1 MSRLY
6 LSPLGALDRGLV
18 PAVAEGLEAVL
29 PLTVELATLPVD
41 PEKVWDEDRGQYHS
55 TSLLDLLVG
64 AGDLTDGERI
74 LGMTEGDLYIPILT
88 FVFGE
93 AQVNGA
99 GAVFSVARLRQSF
112 YGLPEDRN
120 LLAERAV
127 KEALHEV
134 GHTFG
139 LLHCRSPDCVMRAS
153 TNAGEVDL
161 KPAALCAD
169 CRRLL
174 P

>member
-1 MSRLY
+1 LSRLY
-6 LSPLGALDRGLV
+6 LSPLGVLDRGLV
-18 PAVAEGLEAVL
+18 PAVAEGLEAAF

-41 PEKVWDEDRGQYHS
+41 PGAAWDEERGQYYS
-55 TSLLDLLVG
+55 TPLIELLVE
-64 AGDLTDGERI
+64 AVTPKCGERI
-74 LGMTEGDLYIPILT
+74 LGITEVDLFIPILT

-99 GAVFSVARLRQSF
+99 GAVFSVARLRNTF
-112 YGLPEDRN
+112 YGLPEDPD
-120 LLAERAV
+120 LLADRAV

-139 LLHCRSPDCVMRAS
+139 LLHCVSPYCAMRAS

-169 CRRLL
+169 CNRRVR
-174 P
+174 